1 MNGILYFKHRAVR
14 SGNLTEVTLLTT
26 HGSVER
32 GFLGDN
38 CTSLTVSQCL
48 YNLILSRQNGNLGF
62 RCQTIIADKLSCN
75 SRIDGLVYR
84 NIRAHIVSRLSRR
97 SRLLFLAFHRCVE
110 AVLIDTEVLL
120 LENLTG

>member
-1 MNGILYFKHRAVR
+1 MNGIFYFKHRAVR

-48 YNLILSRQNGNLGF
+48 YNLILGRQNGNLGF
-62 RCQTIIADKLSCN
+62 RCQTINSVVIAGSMDWYTVTSAP
-75 SRIDGLVYR
+75 I
-84 NIRAHIVSRLSRR
+84 
-97 SRLLFLAFHRCVE
+97 
-110 AVLIDTEVLL
+110 
-120 LENLTG
+120 